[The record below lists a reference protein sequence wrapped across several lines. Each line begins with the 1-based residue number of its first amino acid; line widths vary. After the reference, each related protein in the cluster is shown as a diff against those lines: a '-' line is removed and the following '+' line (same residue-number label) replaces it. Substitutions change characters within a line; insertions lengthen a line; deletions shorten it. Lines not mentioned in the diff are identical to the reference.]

1 MSQNF
6 PIPEDDTPDLPP
18 MGPPMSGVAQHLSP
32 EIMTDSDKFIPN
44 LLAGDIFLR
53 YISGGVNAVKG
64 QTGFTGVIIGCE
76 PSVSEYEPGESGRY
90 VDTYAKRPGTARFT
104 HEGRPGWYLP
114 NGNRLVETIAAYM
127 LTEGGLIAL
136 RFRSTA
142 LETIK
147 KAYDC
152 ADRIRTDI
160 VLDGESLRGC
170 VAGKWTVTTRLEKKG
185 DRRWY
190 KLVMTLLGIAGEPA
204 GPSLDQ
210 VRIARVARKAFKREG
225 VRGLETTP
233 PAIEAPR
240 TSPPI
245 EGPTEEPPR
254 DIRRGGTI
262 FTSGPQKSLEPPV
275 SPPSPPAYDER
286 NPPKVGA
293 ILPVDEIDDDIPF

>member
-6 PIPEDDTPDLPP
+6 SIPEDNTPDLPP

-32 EIMTDSDKFIPN
+32 EIMTDSDKFIPA
-44 LLAGDIFLR
+44 LQAGDIFLR
-53 YISGGVNAVKG
+53 YLSGGISVVKG
-64 QTGFTGVIIGCE
+64 QTGLTGVIIGCE
-76 PSVSEYEPGESGRY
+76 PSVTEYEPGESGAY
-90 VDTYAKRPGTARFT
+90 VDSYVKRPTAARFT

-114 NGNRLVETIAAYM
+114 NGNRLVETIVAYM

-152 ADRIRTDI
+152 ADRIRTNI

-170 VAGKWTVTTRLEKKG
+170 VAGKWSVTTRLEKKG

-190 KLVMTLLGIAGEPA
+190 KLVLTLLGIAGEPA

-210 VRIARVARKAFKREG
+210 VRIARIARKALKREG

-233 PAIEAPR
+233 PTIE
-240 TSPPI
+240 SPNTPPAI
-245 EGPTEEPPR
+245 EGPKEESPK
-254 DIRRGGTI
+254 DIKRGTTT
-262 FTSGPQKSLEPPV
+262 FTSSPQKSSEPP
-275 SPPSPPAYDER
+275 PPPAYDER
-286 NPPKVGA
+286 NPP
-293 ILPVDEIDDDIPF
+293 PVDEIDDDIPF